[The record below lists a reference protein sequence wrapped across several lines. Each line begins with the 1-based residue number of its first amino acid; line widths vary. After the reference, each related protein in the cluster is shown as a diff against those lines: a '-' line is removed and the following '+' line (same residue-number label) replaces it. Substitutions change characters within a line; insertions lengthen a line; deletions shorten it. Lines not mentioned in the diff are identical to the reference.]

1 MRIGIFFVLLGLFAT
16 FVLVSHVRQICALFS
31 FAYVLCDSLSAVVLF
46 VYLSR
51 TCVMSSHSNSSPF
64 GHIIWYGF
72 RCKAYGPM
80 VMIEGRRQQT
90 EWVRVKSVC
99 VWRIEGVR
107 WGIEIEE
114 STSWTTTIKMITMWD
129 VGFAIERIEPN
140 PICKIQKK
148 FAFNLFFRIAGFA
161 LKMIWLLSEW
171 IREKKIVCVCV
182 CINAFE
188 LVQSEHR
195 FSLILLM
202 SLLAVCE
209 LLLLLFHMLRF
220 EMRKLLNEF
229 IGEMA
234 FPLECQI
241 LSNVRVAFVFR
252 RQVVMWNSKQ
262 YILYAHFDGWLFNG
276 SSPGKSPFPPD
287 QGFYVCVFLFV
298 FVILEQHSS
307 AIGLN

>member
-1 MRIGIFFVLLGLFAT
+1 
-16 FVLVSHVRQICALFS
+16 
-31 FAYVLCDSLSAVVLF
+31 
-46 VYLSR
+46 
-51 TCVMSSHSNSSPF
+51 
-64 GHIIWYGF
+64 
-72 RCKAYGPM
+72 
-80 VMIEGRRQQT
+80 
-90 EWVRVKSVC
+90 
-99 VWRIEGVR
+99 
-107 WGIEIEE
+107 
-114 STSWTTTIKMITMWD
+114 MITMWD

-148 FAFNLFFRIAGFA
+148 NCVQFIFPHRRLCTKDDMAVERVN
-161 LKMIWLLSEW
+161 K
-171 IREKKIVCVCV
+171 RERKIVCVCV

-252 RQVVMWNSKQ
+252 RQVVM
-262 YILYAHFDGWLFNG
+262 
-276 SSPGKSPFPPD
+276 
-287 QGFYVCVFLFV
+287 
-298 FVILEQHSS
+298 
-307 AIGLN
+307 